1 MRTLRKGAALLAPA
15 LLIAAGCSNDSSPF
29 FPEDSQG
36 QLQGP
41 TAGLPITANNA
52 PLAAGL
58 AYLSAVRS
66 SQSSTFAA
74 TAGAGLGGGV
84 GKTTGPSLG
93 LGKIPSL
100 VLQAPFGPVVLACNT
115 GSVSLSGDISDPTGL
130 SSGDTV
136 RMDFQECFDT
146 VSTVTGV
153 VDATVDEYTPV
164 SGLPDNFLLVM
175 LMTLTNVQVTIDGNA
190 ETSNGDAAV
199 LIDTTG
205 APTTLSEEVAG
216 NSMTFDVANRSE
228 TLTNYAATATFTFDG
243 EVYQYTV
250 NTTGT
255 VSSTAMEA
263 PVTYTT
269 PVALQGV
276 EGDFPGSGELL
287 VAGNNSSVRIVAINN
302 VNIRL
307 DVDNNGDGEVD
318 ISIETT
324 WFDLLN

>member
-1 MRTLRKGAALLAPA
+1 MTTSRIGAALLAPA
-15 LLIAAGCSNDSSPF
+15 LLMAAGCSSDSSPF
-29 FPEDSQG
+29 FPEDNQG

-41 TAGLPITANNA
+41 TAGLPITASNA

-66 SQSSTFAA
+66 SQSSSFAA
-74 TAGAGLGGGV
+74 TVGAGLGGGV
-84 GKTTGPSLG
+84 SKPSGPSLG

-100 VLQAPFGPVVLACNT
+100 VLQAPFGPVVLNCDT
-115 GSVSLSGDISDPTGL
+115 GFVSLSGDIADPTGL
-130 SSGDTV
+130 SAGDTV
-136 RMDFQECFDT
+136 RMDFDACYDT
-146 VSTVTGV
+146 VSTVTGL
-153 VDATVDEYTPV
+153 VDATIDEFTPV
-164 SGLPDNFLLVM
+164 DGLPDNFVLVM
-175 LMTLTNVQVTIDGNA
+175 LMTLTNVQITVDNNA
-190 ETSNGDAAV
+190 ETSNGDVGV

-205 APTTLSEEVAG
+205 APGTLSEEVAG
-216 NSMTFDVANRSE
+216 NSMRFDVSNRSE
-228 TLTNYAATATFTFDG
+228 TLTNYATNATFTFDG

-255 VSSTAMEA
+255 VSSTAIEA

-276 EGDFPGSGELL
+276 EGDFPTSGELL
-287 VAGNNSSVRIVAINN
+287 VSGDNSSVRVVAINN

-307 DVDNNGDGEVD
+307 DVDNNGDGEID